1 MALKARITE
10 LEVENDRLSGGG
22 STVDASSAFGSP
34 LKANRPAAE
43 VVAAAAAA
51 AARGGG
57 HARGALGARLD
68 AAIPAAA
75 VAALPPPPLPPPPP
89 PAAPAG
95 GRRLGTA
102 DIWAMGRQ
110 RLQASA
116 GAGGAERM
124 AAAHEAADDPP
135 GLRED
140 FLVAGH
146 RLRWAQRALD
156 AAILREAF
164 GAWRRNTQE
173 RAKRLRGAQLL
184 LHRVLRRDKAR
195 AFDAWRN
202 AMLAGPDEEEAE
214 AAAAAASPDALR
226 RLLRRAPP
234 AIARAFD
241 AQAALFASAL
251 AAAEEAR
258 GELAR
263 AHAAEL
269 AALRRDIASHGTT
282 LQNAMASASR
292 MQPGSQQQQ
301 YMGGDGAWRPP
312 LPPAG
317 DVAGRRRQ
325 GVPPLSLPLPPQMP
339 RPVMPRPPPPPP
351 SEPERQREP
360 PPPPPPPPAQIRL
373 PPLPAPPQAG
383 FSRATALLSQAAAPQ
398 PPSPPASEAPSSAP
412 PSPQPPQPRPRLPQ
426 PPLHP
431 PSSSSHFAP
440 AALPSRPS
448 SAASNA
454 SAPPPPAPAASRPA
468 ASGGSGLVQVATLVI
483 RGWTRGDAAE
493 ALAACGGR
501 VDAAAEWLVARGRM
515 PQAAEA
521 RPGAAGG
528 GGQGTP
534 RTPSHQ
540 L

>member
-1 MALKARITE
+1 MMALKARITV

-57 HARGALGARLD
+57 HARGALGARLE

-75 VAALPPPPLPPPPP
+75 VAALPVPPLPPPPP
-89 PAAPAG
+89 PAAAAG
-95 GRRLGTA
+95 ARRLGTA

-110 RLQASA
+110 RLDASSA
-116 GAGGAERM
+116 GAGGAERF
-124 AAAHEAADDPP
+124 AAAHAAADDPP

-164 GAWRRNTQE
+164 GAWRRGSQE

-195 AFDAWRN
+195 AFEAWRD
-202 AMLAGPDEEEAE
+202 AMLAGPEEGEEEAAAISPE
-214 AAAAAASPDALR
+214 ALKK
-226 RLLRRAPP
+226 LLRRAPP

-269 AALRRDIASHGTT
+269 AALRRDIASHSSS
-282 LQNAMASASR
+282 LQSAMASASR
-292 MQPGSQQQQ
+292 QQQ
-301 YMGGDGAWRPP
+301 YMGGDAAWRPP
-312 LPPAG
+312 LPPAAG
-317 DVAGRRRQ
+317 DVARRRQ

-339 RPVMPRPPPPPP
+339 RPFVPRPPPAAP

-360 PPPPPPPPAQIRL
+360 PPPPPPPAQIRL
-373 PPLPAPPQAG
+373 PPLSPPQQAG
-383 FSRATALLSQAAAPQ
+383 FSRAAALLSHAAAPQ

-412 PSPQPPQPRPRLPQ
+412 PSPLPQQPRPRLPQ
-426 PPLHP
+426 PPLLP
-431 PSSSSHFAP
+431 PPQASLSFAP

-448 SAASNA
+448 SAASGI
-454 SAPPPPAPAASRPA
+454 APAAAPPSRPS
-468 ASGGSGLVQVATLVI
+468 ASGAGLVQVATLVI

-521 RPGAAGG
+521 RPGAGAGG
-528 GGQGTP
+528 GQTTP

-540 L
+540 M